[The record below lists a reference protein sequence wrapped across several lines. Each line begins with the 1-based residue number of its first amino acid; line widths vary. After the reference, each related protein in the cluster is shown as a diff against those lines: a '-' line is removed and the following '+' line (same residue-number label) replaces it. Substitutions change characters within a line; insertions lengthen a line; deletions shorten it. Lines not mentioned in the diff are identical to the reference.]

1 MSAIGVPVQQRKLII
16 FAIASGLAGLAGAL
30 SAQTNQFVGLNV
42 LSFELSGTVLIV
54 LVLGGAGRLY
64 GAFLGA
70 PVYFAAQ
77 DILAKGDPVY
87 WLFWLGLI
95 LIVVA
100 TFARGG
106 ILGLYDALARRFSA
120 GRPAQPERGGL

>member
-1 MSAIGVPVQQRKLII
+1 VPVQQRRLIV
-16 FAIASGLAGLAGAL
+16 FAVAAGIAGVAGAL

-70 PVYFAAQ
+70 PIYFAAQ

-95 LIVVA
+95 LIIVA
-100 TFARGG
+100 NVARGG
-106 ILGLYDALARRFSA
+106 VLGLCHSISLRFSA
-120 GRPAQPERGGL
+120 DRSGQAERGNL

>member
-1 MSAIGVPVQQRKLII
+1 MTAIGVPVQQRKLIA
-16 FAIASGLAGLAGAL
+16 FSIAAGIAGMAGAL

-70 PVYFAAQ
+70 PIYFAAQ

-106 ILGLYDALARRFSA
+106 VLGLYGSLMQRFA
-120 GRPAQPERGGL
+120 AQRLRLKRGNP